1 MSIEIADAAASRAW
15 ETYRLINPSASEDRR
30 SAMQLFIAGLAQAND
45 LSAAALAVEGL
56 KYLKGTE
63 NEERP
68 LTP

>member
-1 MSIEIADAAASRAW
+1 
-15 ETYRLINPSASEDRR
+15 
-30 SAMQLFIAGLAQAND
+30 MQLFIAGLAQAND